1 MIMSWNVPPRV
12 AACYLFMFFIV
23 LSERIIKVAKA
34 QNTTLTQV
42 DVGVVLDLDGRNGK
56 VGMSC
61 INMAL
66 SDFYAS
72 HTHYKTRL
80 VLNPRD
86 SRHEVVQA
94 AVAALYLTKNTKV
107 KAIIGPQNSM
117 QANFVIDLGN
127 KSQVPIISFSATSPS
142 LTSLRSPYFFRIAQN
157 DSSQVKAISAIIQ
170 AFGWREAVPIYID
183 NEYGEGIIPYFID
196 ALQDIDVRV
205 PYRSVISPLA
215 NDSEISRELYKLM
228 TMQTRVFI
236 VHMSHNLSSR
246 VFTMAKEIGMMSEG
260 YVWIIT
266 TGIANF
272 VGSKERSV
280 LASMQGVLGVKTYVP
295 ETKELESFTVRW
307 KTKFQQDN
315 PTITDVDLN
324 VFGLWAYDAASALAM
339 AVEKVGT
346 TNLGV
351 GKSTNASSNL
361 IDLES
366 FEISQDGPKLREAI
380 QDTKF
385 RGLAGEFNLLNG
397 QLQSSTF
404 QIINVNGNGERQVG
418 FWTPEDG
425 LRRELNSKNTS
436 KYSTSKNNLG
446 PIIWPGDLT
455 SVPKGWEIPT
465 NRKKLRIGVPVNYN
479 GSSGFVK
486 VIYDHS
492 TNRTHVT
499 GYCIDIFNAVMGSLP
514 YSISYYFI
522 PFAKPGG
529 ESAGTYDDLV
539 YQVFLQKFDAAVG
552 DITIIANRSKFV
564 DFTLPFTESGVTMVV
579 PLRDN
584 RRKNAWVFLKPL
596 SWDLWMSSGCFFV
609 FIGFVV
615 WLLEHRVNED
625 FRGPCSHQIGTSLW
639 YAFSTMV
646 FAHREIVI
654 NNCTRI
660 VVIIWVFVVLILTQ
674 SYTAS
679 LASLLTVQQLQ
690 PTITEVKQLI
700 KNGERVGYPRGSF
713 VFGILKE
720 MSFKES
726 QFKQYNSIEECDE
739 LLSKGSANG
748 GIAAAFDEIPYMKLF
763 IGKYC
768 SKYTMAASIYKTNG
782 FGFVSIP
789 RGSPLVADVSRAIL
803 NVTEGEKMK
812 EIESAWLKKETNCE
826 DSNAQVSS
834 ESLDL
839 SSFWGLFLI
848 AGIAS
853 LSALIF
859 TVSMFFY
866 KERQHIFKPFG
877 AGDSILGRIHHILRT
892 FLERDL
898 RSHTFRKKASMS
910 LQDKKE
916 IGSLNGIGAGQAS
929 TSTRHLSNQSNCLT
943 QTEIH
948 STSFEVSET
957 LSREYGIIPNSNG
970 QTSQVPAPTTSVEII
985 ENPT

>member
-1 MIMSWNVPPRV
+1 MIMSWNVPPRI
-12 AACYLFMFFIV
+12 AACSLLFFIV
-23 LSERIIKVAKA
+23 LSERIMIKAAKA
-34 QNTTLTQV
+34 QNTTVTPV
-42 DVGVVLDLDGRNGK
+42 DVGVILDLDGRNGK

-80 VLNPRD
+80 C
-86 SRHEVVQA
+86 HM
-94 AVAALYLTKNTKV
+94 ALLAIYLIKNTEV
-107 KAIIGPQNSM
+107 KAIIGPQNSI

-142 LTSLRSPYFFRIAQN
+142 LTSLRKPYFFRIAQN
-157 DSSQVKAISAIIQ
+157 DSSQLKAISAIIQ

-183 NEYGEGIIPYFID
+183 NEYGEGIIPYLID

-215 NDSEISRELYKLM
+215 TDREISGELYKLM

-260 YVWIIT
+260 NVWIIT
-266 TGIANF
+266 NGIANF

-280 LASMQGVLGVKTYVP
+280 LASMQRVLGVKTYTP
-295 ETKELESFTVRW
+295 KTKKLESFTVRW

-351 GKSTNASSNL
+351 EKTNASSNSM
-361 IDLES
+361 DLES

-465 NRKKLRIGVPVNYN
+465 NRKKLRIGVPVKN
-479 GSSGFVK
+479 GFSEFVK
-486 VIYDHS
+486 VIYDRS
-492 TNRTHVT
+492 TDRTHVT
-499 GYCIDIFNAVMGSLP
+499 GYCIDIFNAVMESLP
-514 YSISYYFI
+514 YAVSYDFI

-529 ESAGTYDDLV
+529 GSAGTRNDLN
-539 YQVFLQKFDAAVG
+539 FDAVVG
-552 DITIIANRSKFV
+552 DTTIIANRSNFV
-564 DFTLPFTESGVTMVV
+564 DFTFPFTESGVSMVV

-584 RRKNAWVFLKPL
+584 RRKIASVFLKPL
-596 SWDLWMSSGCFFV
+596 SWDLWMTSGCFFV

-625 FRGPCSHQIGTSLW
+625 FRGPCSHQIGTSLCL
-639 YAFSTMV
+639 MGIKEQ
-646 FAHREIVI
+646 REIVI
-654 NNCTRI
+654 NNCTRF
-660 VVIIWVFVVLILTQ
+660 VVIIWVFVLLILTQ

-679 LASLLTVQQLQ
+679 LASLLT
-690 PTITEVKQLI
+690 LI
-700 KNGERVGYPRGSF
+700 KNGETVGYQEGSF

-726 QFKQYNSIEECDE
+726 QFKHYSSIEECHE
-739 LLSKGSANG
+739 LLSKGSVNG

-763 IGKYC
+763 IGQYC
-768 SKYTMAASIYKTNG
+768 SKYTMAASIYKTDG
-782 FGFVSIP
+782 FGFVFP

-803 NVTEGEKMK
+803 NVKGGKMK
-812 EIESAWLKKETNCE
+812 EIESAWFEKQTNCE

-834 ESLDL
+834 ESLGL
-839 SSFWGLFLI
+839 ASFWGLFLI

-859 TVSMFFY
+859 SVSMFFY

-877 AGDSILGRIHHILRT
+877 PGDSILGRIRLILKT

-898 RSHTFRKKASMS
+898 HSYTFTKKASMS
-910 LQDKKE
+910 LQDKKD
-916 IGSLNGIGAGQAS
+916 IGSLNGIGTGQDS
-929 TSTRHLSNQSNCLT
+929 TSTRHLSNRSN
-943 QTEIH
+943 
-948 STSFEVSET
+948 FSET
-957 LSREYGIIPNSNG
+957 PSREYGIPNSNG
-970 QTSQVPAPTTSVEII
+970 QISQPAPTTVEII
-985 ENPT
+985 ENPTQEVQESPKIDRRK

>member
-1 MIMSWNVPPRV
+1 M
-12 AACYLFMFFIV
+12 AA
-23 LSERIIKVAKA
+23 EA
-34 QNTTLTQV
+34 QNTTVTPV
-42 DVGVVLDLDGRNGK
+42 DVGVILDLDGWNGK

-86 SRHEVVQA
+86 SRNDVVQA
-94 AVAALYLTKNTKV
+94 AVAALYLIKNTEV

-183 NEYGEGIIPYFID
+183 NEYGE
-196 ALQDIDVRV
+196 DIDYRV

-215 NDSEISRELYKLM
+215 TDSEISGELYKLM

-236 VHMSHNLSSR
+236 VHMSQNLSSR

-260 YVWIIT
+260 YVWIVT
-266 TGIANF
+266 NGIASF
-272 VGSKERSV
+272 VGLKERSV
-280 LASMQGVLGVKTYVP
+280 LASMQGVLGVKTYVL

-339 AVEKVGT
+339 EVEKVGT

-351 GKSTNASSNL
+351 EKTNASSNL

-397 QLQSSTF
+397 QLQSSTL
-404 QIINVNGNGERQVG
+404 QIIN
-418 FWTPEDG
+418 TPEDG

-465 NRKKLRIGVPVNYN
+465 NRKKLQIGVPVKN
-479 GSSGFVK
+479 GFSEFVK
-486 VIYDHS
+486 IIYDRS

-499 GYCIDIFNAVMGSLP
+499 GYSIDIFNAVMESLP
-514 YSISYYFI
+514 YAVTSF
-522 PFAKPGG
+522 P
-529 ESAGTYDDLV
+529 
-539 YQVFLQKFDAAVG
+539 LQNLEVEAPNFDAVVG
-552 DITIIANRSKFV
+552 DITIIANRSNFV
-564 DFTLPFTESGVTMVV
+564 DFTLPFTESGVSMVV

-596 SWDLWMSSGCFFV
+596 SWDLWMTSGCFFV
-609 FIGFVV
+609 VIGFVV

-625 FRGPCSHQIGTSLW
+625 FRGPCSHQIGTSLG
-639 YAFSTMV
+639 YAFSIMF

-654 NNCTRI
+654 NNCTRF
-660 VVIIWVFVVLILTQ
+660 VVIIWVFVVLILAQ

-700 KNGERVGYPRGSF
+700 KNGER
-713 VFGILKE
+713 
-720 MSFKES
+720 ES
-726 QFKQYNSIEECDE
+726 QLKQYNSIQECDE
-739 LLSKGSANG
+739 LLFKGSANG
-748 GIAAAFDEIPYMKLF
+748 GRAAAFDEIPYMKLF
-763 IGKYC
+763 IGQYC
-768 SKYTMAASIYKTNG
+768 SKYTMAASIYKTDG
-782 FGFVSIP
+782 FGFVSFCCMTLHVIP

-803 NVTEGEKMK
+803 NVTEAEKMK
-812 EIESAWLKKETNCE
+812 EIESAWLEKQTNCE
-826 DSNAQVSS
+826 DSDAQVSS
-834 ESLDL
+834 ESLGL

-859 TVSMFFY
+859 SVSMFFY
-866 KERQHIFKPFG
+866 KETQHIFKPFG
-877 AGDSILGRIHHILRT
+877 PGDSILGRIRLILRT

-910 LQDKKE
+910 LQDKKD
-916 IGSLNGIGAGQAS
+916 IGSLNGIGAGQDS
-929 TSTRHLSNQSNCLT
+929 TSTRHLSNRSNCST

-948 STSFEVSET
+948 STSFDVSET
-957 LSREYGIIPNSNG
+957 PSREHGIPNSNR
-970 QTSQVPAPTTSVEII
+970 QTSQPARTTVEII
-985 ENPT
+985 ENPTQEAKNPQI

>member
-1 MIMSWNVPPRV
+1 MIMSWNVPPRI
-12 AACYLFMFFIV
+12 AACSLLFFIV
-23 LSERIIKVAKA
+23 LSERIMIKAAKA
-34 QNTTLTQV
+34 QNTTVTPV
-42 DVGVVLDLDGRNGK
+42 YVGVILDLDGRNGK

-80 VLNPRD
+80 VRNLSLSSLSYRTI
-86 SRHEVVQA
+86 
-94 AVAALYLTKNTKV
+94 YLIKNTEV
-107 KAIIGPQNSM
+107 KAIIGPQNSI

-142 LTSLRSPYFFRIAQN
+142 LTSLRKPYFFRIAQN
-157 DSSQVKAISAIIQ
+157 DSSQLKAISAIIQ
-170 AFGWREAVPIYID
+170 AFGWREAVAIYID
-183 NEYGEGIIPYFID
+183 NEYGEGIIPYLID

-215 NDSEISRELYKLM
+215 TDREISGELYKLM

-246 VFTMAKEIGMMSEG
+246 VFTMEKEIGMMSEG
-260 YVWIIT
+260 NVWIIT
-266 TGIANF
+266 NGIANF

-280 LASMQGVLGVKTYVP
+280 LASMQGVL
-295 ETKELESFTVRW
+295 VRW

-351 GKSTNASSNL
+351 EKTNASSNSM
-361 IDLES
+361 DLES

-436 KYSTSKNNLG
+436 KYSTSKNNL
-446 PIIWPGDLT
+446 DLLY
-455 SVPKGWEIPT
+455 GLIPT
-465 NRKKLRIGVPVNYN
+465 NRKKLRIGVPVKN
-479 GSSGFVK
+479 GFSEFVK
-486 VIYDHS
+486 VIYDRS
-492 TNRTHVT
+492 TDRTNVT
-499 GYCIDIFNAVMGSLP
+499 GYCIDIFNAVMESLP
-514 YSISYYFI
+514 YAVSYDFI

-529 ESAGTYDDLV
+529 GSASTCNDLN
-539 YQVFLQKFDAAVG
+539 FDAVVG
-552 DITIIANRSKFV
+552 DTTIIANRSNFV
-564 DFTLPFTESGVTMVV
+564 DFTLPFTESGVSMVV

-584 RRKNAWVFLKPL
+584 RRKIASVFLKPL
-596 SWDLWMSSGCFFV
+596 SWDLWMTSGCFFV

-625 FRGPCSHQIGTSLW
+625 FRGPCSHQIGTSLCL
-639 YAFSTMV
+639 MGIKEQ
-646 FAHREIVI
+646 REIVI
-654 NNCTRI
+654 NNCTRF
-660 VVIIWVFVVLILTQ
+660 VVIIWVFVLLILTQ

-679 LASLLTVQQLQ
+679 LASLLTVRQLQ

-700 KNGERVGYPRGSF
+700 KNGETVGYQEGSF

-726 QFKQYNSIEECDE
+726 QFKHYSSIEECDE

-763 IGKYC
+763 IGQYC
-768 SKYTMAASIYKTNG
+768 SKYTMAASIYKTDG
-782 FGFVSIP
+782 FGFVFP

-803 NVTEGEKMK
+803 NVKGGKMK
-812 EIESAWLKKETNCE
+812 EIESAWFEKQTNCE

-834 ESLDL
+834 ESLGL
-839 SSFWGLFLI
+839 ASFWGLFLI

-859 TVSMFFY
+859 SVSMFFY
-866 KERQHIFKPFG
+866 KERQHIFKPVG
-877 AGDSILGRIHHILRT
+877 PGDSILGRIRLILKT

-898 RSHTFRKKASMS
+898 HSYTFTKKAS
-910 LQDKKE
+910 
-916 IGSLNGIGAGQAS
+916 I
-929 TSTRHLSNQSNCLT
+929 
-943 QTEIH
+943 
-948 STSFEVSET
+948 
-957 LSREYGIIPNSNG
+957 EYGIPNSNG
-970 QTSQVPAPTTSVEII
+970 QISQPAPTTVEII
-985 ENPT
+985 ENPTQEVQESPKIDQRK